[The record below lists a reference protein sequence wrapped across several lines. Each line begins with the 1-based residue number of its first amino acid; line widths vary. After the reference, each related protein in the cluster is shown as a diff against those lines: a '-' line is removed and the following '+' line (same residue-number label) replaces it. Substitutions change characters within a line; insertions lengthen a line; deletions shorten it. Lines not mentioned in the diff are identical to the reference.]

1 MSESYADTIK
11 PKSDQLN
18 ADDLLVGPMTVTVTD
33 VKRGPVDQPV
43 HISIEGQQ
51 PYKPCKSLRLVII
64 SALCDKGADWIG
76 KSMTLYCDP
85 SVKFGGVELGGIRI
99 SHMSDIKAVMNIM
112 LTASRGRK
120 SMFTIKPLV
129 VEAKKESVVELSD
142 NDKLWVDAF
151 KNNPKVLD
159 DPDVTPEYKQFII
172 QQSKLA

>member
-1 MSESYADTIK
+1 MSESFADTIK

-18 ADDLLVGPMTVTVTD
+18 ADDLLVRPMTVTVTD

-51 PYKPCKSLRLVII
+51 PYKPCKTMRRVII
-64 SALCDKGADWIG
+64 SAWGDKGADWVG

-120 SMFTIKPLV
+120 SMFTIKPLA
-129 VEAKKESVVELSD
+129 VETKKESAVELSD
-142 NDKLWVDAF
+142 IDKQWLAAY
-151 KNNPKVLD
+151 KRNPNVLD
-159 DPDVTPEYKQFII
+159 SVDDEAYKQFII
-172 QQSKLA
+172 QQARIS